1 MASSEDPYY
10 YHRIYFSESN
20 NHTRDVVDRQ
30 YIIKAAEAQS
40 SELNHSRMVWLTTR
54 SATAQKDLANS
65 ALKNQQRQR
74 TINGK
79 DIIIF
84 HLGSGVAP
92 TQAMVDALKA
102 VTKVTDVQKGFEFFS
117 LTELDQHAGFIRD
130 NRLGIISYDLERG
143 ASPSAEVNDPLGS
156 FQQARAI
163 ANREGLD
170 LMAAPSNAISSG
182 QYAGDIA
189 QLVNSYHLQS
199 QPKQNDD
206 STCNTMK
213 NWVEDRVS
221 VLESANSNLEGR
233 ITFQV
238 TLTGKIT
245 PGDPDAFT
253 TAKRCIDAILPGDVD
268 GVTIFWN
275 GTTWNNGKYE
285 ELLRYVEGTY
295 SP

>member
-1 MASSEDPYY
+1 MASSEDPY

-20 NHTRDVVDRQ
+20 YIRDVDSQ
-30 YIIKAAEAQS
+30 YVIKAAEAQS
-40 SELNHSRMVWLTTR
+40 WELNHSRMVWLTTR

-65 ALKNQQRQR
+65 VLQNYHQQQG

-84 HLGSGVAP
+84 HLGKGVVP

-102 VTKVTDVQKGFEFFS
+102 VTKVTDIRKGFEFFS
-117 LTELDQHAGFIRD
+117 LTELNQHAGFIRD
-130 NRLGIISYDLERG
+130 KGLGLISYDLENG
-143 ASPSAEVNDPLGS
+143 ASLSAEVNDPLGS

-221 VLESANSNLEGR
+221 VLESANSNLKGR

-238 TLTGKIT
+238 TLTGNIA

-275 GTTWNNGKYE
+275 GATWDNGKYE
-285 ELLRYVEGTY
+285 ELLRYVEDTY

>member
-10 YHRIYFSESN
+10 YRIYFSESN
-20 NHTRDVVDRQ
+20 NHTGDFDRQ
-30 YIIKAAEAQS
+30 YVIKAAEAQS

-54 SATAQKDLANS
+54 SATAQKALANS
-65 ALKNQQRQR
+65 ALQNHQQQG

-84 HLGSGVAP
+84 HLGKGVAP

-102 VTKVTDVQKGFEFFS
+102 VTKVTDVRKGFEFFS
-117 LTELDQHAGFIRD
+117 LIELDQHAGFIRD
-130 NRLGIISYDLERG
+130 NGLGLISYDLENG
-143 ASPSAEVNDPLGS
+143 ASPSAEVNDPVGS

-163 ANREGLD
+163 TNREALD

-199 QPKQNDD
+199 QPLQNDD

-221 VLESANSNLEGR
+221 VLESANSNLKGR

-238 TLTGKIT
+238 TLTGNIA
-245 PGDPDAFT
+245 PGDPDAFI

-275 GTTWNNGKYE
+275 GATWDNGKYE
-285 ELLRYVEGTY
+285 KLLRYVEDTY

>member
-1 MASSEDPYY
+1 MASVEDPYY
-10 YHRIYFSESN
+10 YHTYFSESN
-20 NHTRDVVDRQ
+20 HTRDVDRQ
-30 YIIKAAEAQS
+30 YVIKAAAEAQS

-65 ALKNQQRQR
+65 ALQNTQQQG

-84 HLGSGVAP
+84 HLGKGVAP
-92 TQAMVDALKA
+92 TQAMVDTLKA
-102 VTKVTDVQKGFEFFS
+102 VTKVTDVRKGFEFFS

-130 NRLGIISYDLERG
+130 NGLGIISYDLENG
-143 ASPSAEVNDPLGS
+143 ASPSAEVNDPLGF
-156 FQQARAI
+156 FQQAKAI
-163 ANREGLD
+163 ANREGLG

-182 QYAGDIA
+182 RYAGDIA
-189 QLVNSYHLQS
+189 QLVDSYHLQS
-199 QPKQNDD
+199 QPLQNDD
-206 STCNTMK
+206 STCSTMK

-221 VLESANSNLEGR
+221 VLESANPNLEGR

-238 TLTGKIT
+238 TLTRNIA

-275 GTTWNNGKYE
+275 GATWDNGKYE
-285 ELLRYVEGTY
+285 ELLKYVEGTY

>member
-10 YHRIYFSESN
+10 HRIYFSGSN
-20 NHTRDVVDRQ
+20 YIRDVDRQ
-30 YIIKAAEAQS
+30 YVIKAAKAQS
-40 SELNHSRMVWLTTR
+40 WELNHSRMVWLTTR
-54 SATAQKDLANS
+54 SAIAQKDLANS
-65 ALKNQQRQR
+65 VLQNHHQQQG
-74 TINGK
+74 TIDGK

-84 HLGSGVAP
+84 HLGKGVVP
-92 TQAMVDALKA
+92 TQAMVDALKE
-102 VTKVTDVQKGFEFFS
+102 VTKVTNVRKGFEFFS
-117 LTELDQHAGFIRD
+117 VTELDQHAGFIRD
-130 NRLGIISYDLERG
+130 KGLGLISYDLENG

-189 QLVNSYHLQS
+189 QVVNSYHLQS

-221 VLESANSNLEGR
+221 VLESANSNLKGR

-238 TLTGKIT
+238 TLTGKIA
-245 PGDPDAFT
+245 PGDSDAFT

-275 GTTWNNGKYE
+275 GAMWDNGKYE
-285 ELLRYVEGTY
+285 ELLRYVEDTY

>member
-1 MASSEDPYY
+1 
-10 YHRIYFSESN
+10 
-20 NHTRDVVDRQ
+20 
-30 YIIKAAEAQS
+30 
-40 SELNHSRMVWLTTR
+40 MVWLTTR

-65 ALKNQQRQR
+65 VLQNHQQQQG

-84 HLGSGVAP
+84 HLGKGVVP

-102 VTKVTDVQKGFEFFS
+102 VTKVTDVRKGFEFFS

-130 NRLGIISYDLERG
+130 KGLGLISYDLENG

-182 QYAGDIA
+182 QYVGDIA

-221 VLESANSNLEGR
+221 VLESANSNLKGR

-238 TLTGKIT
+238 TLTGNIAA
-245 PGDPDAFT
+245 GDPDAFT

-275 GTTWNNGKYE
+275 GAMWDNGKYE
-285 ELLRYVEGTY
+285 ELLRYVEDTY
-295 SP
+295 SS

>member
-1 MASSEDPYY
+1 MIGAQQ
-10 YHRIYFSESN
+10 
-20 NHTRDVVDRQ
+20 TAQ
-30 YIIKAAEAQS
+30 AQS
-40 SELNHSRMVWLTTR
+40 GQLKHSRMVWLTTR

-65 ALKNQQRQR
+65 ALKNTQQG

-92 TQAMVDALKA
+92 TQAMVDALKG
-102 VTKVTDVQKGFEFFS
+102 VTKVTDTRKGFEFFS
-117 LTELDQHAGFIRD
+117 LAELDQHADYIRHRGFG
-130 NRLGIISYDLERG
+130 LISYDLEAG
-143 ASPSAEVNDPLGS
+143 KSPDTEVNDPLGS
-156 FQQARAI
+156 FRQARAI
-163 ANREGLD
+163 ANREGLG

-182 QYAGDIA
+182 QYGDDIA
-189 QLVNSYHLQS
+189 QLVDRYHLQS
-199 QPKQNDD
+199 QPKQDD
-206 STCNTMK
+206 DNTCTIMK
-213 NWVEDRVS
+213 NWVEGRAS
-221 VLESANSNLEGR
+221 VLKAANSNLEGR

-238 TLTGKIT
+238 TLTGKIA

-275 GTTWNNGKYE
+275 GATWDNGKYGQ
-285 ELLRYVEGTY
+285 LLRYVEDTY

>member
-10 YHRIYFSESN
+10 YRIYFSESN
-20 NHTRDVVDRQ
+20 NHTGDADRQ
-30 YIIKAAEAQS
+30 YVIKAAEAQS

-54 SATAQKDLANS
+54 SATAQKALANS
-65 ALKNQQRQR
+65 ALQNTQQQG

-84 HLGSGVAP
+84 HLGKGVAP
-92 TQAMVDALKA
+92 TQAMVDMLKT
-102 VTKVTDVQKGFEFFS
+102 VTKVTDVRKGFEFFS

-130 NRLGIISYDLERG
+130 NGLGIISYDLENG
-143 ASPSAEVNDPLGS
+143 TSPSAEVNDPLGS
-156 FQQARAI
+156 FQQAKAI
-163 ANREGLD
+163 ANREGLG

-182 QYAGDIA
+182 QYGDDIA
-189 QLVNSYHLQS
+189 QLVDRYHLQS
-199 QPKQNDD
+199 QPKQDD
-206 STCNTMK
+206 DNTCTIMK
-213 NWVEDRVS
+213 NWVEGRAS
-221 VLESANSNLEGR
+221 VLKAANSNLEGR

-238 TLTGKIT
+238 TLTGKIA

-275 GTTWNNGKYE
+275 GATWDNGKYGQ
-285 ELLRYVEGTY
+285 LLRYVEDTY